1 MYTCDTEL
9 SCLVLIQRTSPTC
22 RPFYIASF
30 PRLDYIPC
38 SSLTYFEHI
47 NFIYLTI
54 MLIYSV
60 LTTIILP
67 INENTISSTLILGSP
82 HQSRYLEDLCINVK
96 LHLRFFT
103 SSLFYL
109 QFSHIRFL
117 V

>member
-38 SSLTYFEHI
+38 SSLTYFEHT

-67 INENTISSTLILGSP
+67 INENTI
-82 HQSRYLEDLCINVK
+82 Q
-96 LHLRFFT
+96 
-103 SSLFYL
+103 YL
-109 QFSHIRFL
+109 QRLFLEARIRVDIWKISVL
-117 V
+117 MLNYI